1 MPELAM
7 DPRHND
13 QLTNCS
19 IMLYVMTVRFP
30 SARKYR
36 DVFEDIKTSVRKLS
50 ITKSKG
56 QGQHTSKLVATFDDG
71 MRENVRTLET
81 GFGMGGAREEFAWMI
96 GELTGGHSGL
106 AITTSNGEGG
116 DMDTSPR
123 SRVVQNQV
131 TEDTLLFSSNE
142 TSSEGVAADT
152 DFDLT
157 IYDYE
162 NLGADWP
169 VPEGDGGGPTS
180 ERVDFGDW
188 GTAEKV

>member
-1 MPELAM
+1 M

-56 QGQHTSKLVATFDDG
+56 QDQRSNKRVASFDDG

-81 GFGMGGAREEFAWMI
+81 GFGTGGAREEFTWMI

-106 AITTSNGEGG
+106 MGTTPNGANG
-116 DMDTSPR
+116 DVEVSPR
-123 SRVVQNQV
+123 SKVAQNQSAY
-131 TEDTLLFSSNE
+131 DALLFTSNE
-142 TSSEGVAADT
+142 NADRTAAEAE
-152 DFDLT
+152 FDLA

-162 NLGADWP
+162 NLGNDWTVPNADGE
-169 VPEGDGGGPTS
+169 VPTPQ
-180 ERVDFGDW
+180 RVDFGDW
-188 GTAEKV
+188 GATETI

>member
-36 DVFEDIKTSVRKLS
+36 DVFEDIKTSVRKL
-50 ITKSKG
+50 ITKSKE
-56 QGQHTSKLVATFDDG
+56 QDRCSKRVASFDDG

-81 GFGMGGAREEFAWMI
+81 GFGMGGAREEFTWMI
-96 GELTGGHSGL
+96 GELTGGRSGL
-106 AITTSNGEGG
+106 RDSNGNAASG
-116 DMDTSPR
+116 DMDMSPK
-123 SRVVQNQV
+123 SKGVESQSL
-131 TEDTLLFSSNE
+131 EDALLFIDNPIRE
-142 TSSEGVAADT
+142 RNAAEA

-162 NLGADWP
+162 NLGADWSVP
-169 VPEGDGGGPTS
+169 VTVAGGPTAQS
-180 ERVDFGDW
+180 VDFGDW
-188 GTAEKV
+188 AEGEKIQ